1 MATNYTTLKTNI
13 QTWAQNTGTDFT
25 AQLDTFITNAQQ
37 ELIRLIDPE
46 QLTFH
51 AFSTFNANTQFL
63 TTPNNTLIVKSLQ
76 YTNSSNERVMMEIQT
91 NEFIREYWPNPS
103 LTGEPKYFANYNDG
117 NVLIAPTPVSNY
129 TVYMEYIQNIAD
141 LSANNPTNYLTDS
154 VSDLL
159 LYACLAEAAV
169 FTKSLEDYSI
179 YKSKVTES
187 VASLNNE
194 ARRRRRTDYKF
205 PASPAGTD
213 TLTGGQ

>member
-194 ARRRRRTDYKF
+194 ELIINSLLVLLARIH
-205 PASPAGTD
+205 
-213 TLTGGQ
+213 

>member
-1 MATNYTTLKTNI
+1 MATNYTTLKSDI

-37 ELIRLIDPE
+37 ELVRVIDPS
-46 QLTFH
+46 QLNFR
-51 AFSTFNANTQFL
+51 AFSTFQAGAQFL
-63 TTPNNTLIVKSLQ
+63 TTPANTLIVKSLQ
-76 YTNSSNERVMMEIQT
+76 YNNGGERVMMQIQ
-91 NEFIREYWPNPS
+91 NDEFIREYWPDPS
-103 LTGEPKYFANYNDG
+103 KTGLPKYFANYNDG
-117 NVLIAPTPVSNY
+117 NVLLAPTPNSNN
-129 TVYMEYIQNIAD
+129 TVYMEYVQNPAD
-141 LSANNPTNYLTDS
+141 LSIANPTNYFTDS
-154 VSDLL
+154 CSDLL
-159 LYACLAEAAV
+159 LYACLAEAAI

-187 VASLNNE
+187 VATLNNE

>member
-1 MATNYTTLKTNI
+1 
-13 QTWAQNTGTDFT
+13 
-25 AQLDTFITNAQQ
+25 
-37 ELIRLIDPE
+37 
-46 QLTFH
+46 
-51 AFSTFNANTQFL
+51 
-63 TTPNNTLIVKSLQ
+63 
-76 YTNSSNERVMMEIQT
+76 MEIQT

-194 ARRRRRTDYKF
+194 ELIINSLLVLLARIH
-205 PASPAGTD
+205 
-213 TLTGGQ
+213 

>member
-1 MATNYTTLKTNI
+1 MATNYTTLKSDI

-51 AFSTFNANTQFL
+51 AFSTFNTGTEFL
-63 TTPNNTLIVKSLQ
+63 TTPANTLIVKSLQ
-76 YTNSSNERVMMEIQT
+76 YTNASSERVMMEIQT
-91 NEFIREYWPNPS
+91 DEFIREYWPNPT
-103 LTGEPKYFANYNDG
+103 LTGDPKYFSNYNDG

-129 TVYMEYIQNIAD
+129 TVYMEYVQIIAD
-141 LSANNPTNYLTDS
+141 FWPSNTTNYLTDN

-159 LYACLAEAAV
+159 LYSCLAEAAV

-187 VASLNNE
+187 VATLNNE